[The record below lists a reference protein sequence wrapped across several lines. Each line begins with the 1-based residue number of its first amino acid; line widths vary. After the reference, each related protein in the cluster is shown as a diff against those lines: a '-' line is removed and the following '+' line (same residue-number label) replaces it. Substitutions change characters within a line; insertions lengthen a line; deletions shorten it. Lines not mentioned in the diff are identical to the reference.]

1 MTEFVRVRDKATGH
15 EYTVPK
21 RLAEGLKG
29 DAISIIEK
37 DALDDN
43 GRPAPAK
50 TRPRELDPKT
60 ESASADGEGDSAPPV
75 SAEMTPPPATPA
87 TVAGNKPKA
96 GDQK

>member
-1 MTEFVRVRDKATGH
+1 MTEFVRVRDNGTGH
-15 EYTVPK
+15 EYSVSK
-21 RLAEGLKG
+21 RYAEALKG

-60 ESASADGEGDSAPPV
+60 EQATGEGDDVTPL
-75 SAEMTPPPATPA
+75 SAEMTPPTATPA
-87 TVAGNKPKA
+87 TVAGSKPKA

>member
-1 MTEFVRVRDKATGH
+1 MTEFVRVRDKETGH
-15 EYTVPK
+15 EYSVPK

-29 DAISIIEK
+29 EAISILEK
-37 DALDDN
+37 DALDAN

-60 ESASADGEGDSAPPV
+60 EQASASGEGDPAQPV
-75 SAEMTPPPATPA
+75 SAEMTPPTATPA
-87 TVAGNKPKA
+87 TVAGNKSKA